1 MNGLFL
7 FDIPADPGSSVGIGV
22 LIVLAIIVLA
32 IVAVMLGGFVF
43 LLVRRQRRNANAALG
58 AAGNIPQPTS

>member
-32 IVAVMLGGFVF
+32 IVAVMIGGFVF
-43 LLVRRQRRNANAALG
+43 LLVRRQRRNANATLG
-58 AAGNIPQPTS
+58 ANIPQPTS